1 MEGQVTHILGI
12 APYDGMQMKIFSGPT
27 TSIQGAWF
35 ASPYW
40 GIGGRLACSNLRM
53 EVNGRIQDDNL
64 ESASV
69 YIGPYFSYPVSLRW
83 QVGSKLLAGYEFYKS
98 CETHLRTLPGRNG
111 IAVGT
116 GVLMN
121 YLAMQNLGVRFS
133 VDYDL
138 APGITRT
145 AYQPLHKLTLGIEVC
160 AAF

>member
-1 MEGQVTHILGI
+1 
-12 APYDGMQMKIFSGPT
+12 MQMKFFSGPT
-27 TSIQGAWF
+27 SSVQGAWF

-69 YIGPYFSYPVSLRW
+69 YIGPYVSYPISLRW

-111 IAVGT
+111 LAVGT
-116 GVLMN
+116 GISMN

-133 VDYDL
+133 ADYDL
-138 APGITRT
+138 APGLSRSSDES
-145 AYQPLHKLTLGIEVC
+145 LHKLTFGIEVC